1 MKVYHKETPSHE
13 AIDLPEDFP
22 LEVGMV
28 VQFHDGERGKIIDGK
43 IGVIITNRHFYVY
56 NNGSDGSRPP
66 SHLGRSQDMGF
77 DHAWCV
83 NNSTYDEGK
92 LVIIGPISEVKTKKV
107 VPLASRKLRESK
119 KLEFFKAFKMGV
131 EVEGEFILN
140 ASDIEEYSDGYFNEG
155 NATLKEDGSL
165 RTRNEGYTYELVTK
179 IIRNLGQETKFL
191 NALSSIEIKKR
202 GTEMKAFSF
211 PNESAGTHV
220 HIDFSKAFKDS
231 FKDVY
236 GVAYTDDM
244 LSIFNS
250 ADFERFFFAEYFKAF
265 RLQKYWKRL
274 QNSYCGA
281 FLSASGDKVVA
292 DSLGSIE
299 QKKREKRG
307 ERYAW
312 LNMRSV
318 HEGKGLEFRIFP
330 DIQTA
335 DGMGDV
341 LSFIQRVLLAWLKKK
356 ATKKNFEVIAKYMN
370 GRRATLPEESKL
382 GDFEAI
388 VASGLDLYRYERTD
402 FRKWASFDVM
412 SVAVKMLK
420 I

>member
-1 MKVYHKETPSHE
+1 MQVYHKETPSHE
-13 AIDLPEDFP
+13 ATVLADDFP

-28 VQFHDGERGKIIDGK
+28 VEYQDITHPIIIKGK
-43 IGVIITNRHFYVY
+43 IGHIEGPRHFFIFT
-56 NNGSDGSRPP
+56 NTREGSYPPAGAPRP
-66 SHLGRSQDMGF
+66 SSMGF
-77 DHAWCV
+77 DYSWV
-83 NNSTYDEGK
+83 VKSGNFNGT
-92 LVIIGPISEVKTKKV
+92 LTIIGPISGVKPKKV

-140 ASDIEEYSDGYFNEG
+140 ASDIEEYSDGYFNEA
-155 NATLKEDGSL
+155 NDTLKGDGSL
-165 RTRNEGYTYELVTK
+165 RTRHEGYTYELVTK

-211 PNESAGTHV
+211 PNDSAGTHIHV
-220 HIDFSKAFKDS
+220 DFSKAFKDS

-307 ERYAW
+307 DRYAW

-341 LSFIQRVLLAWLKKK
+341 LSFIQRVLLTWLKKK
-356 ATKKNFEVIAKYMN
+356 ATKKNFEIISKYMN
-370 GRRATLPEESKL
+370 EGRATLPEERKL

-388 VASGLDLYRYERTD
+388 VASGLDLYRYERLD
-402 FRKWASFDVM
+402 MRKWASFDVM